1 MEIQPGMLFNNLLW
15 IGFILIDLS
24 LAVLGYRCFGKFGL
38 YAIIVASVI
47 TANIQVIKTV
57 R

>member
-15 IGFILIDLS
+15 IAFILVDLS
-24 LAVLGYRCFGKFGL
+24 LAVLVYRFFGKFGL

-57 R
+57 Q

>member
-1 MEIQPGMLFNNLLW
+1 MLFNNLLW
-15 IGFILIDLS
+15 IAFILVDLS
-24 LAVLGYRCFGKFGL
+24 LAVLVYRFFGKFGL

-57 R
+57 Q